1 MADAVP
7 PPAKLIPPA
16 GSNADSP
23 LGPKPTVDRRLP
35 FLLDFYPLQDSKQT
49 RLSPF
54 FDALKSGRL
63 TTTQCPSGHLTW
75 PPRVVCPHCHSEA
88 LTWVDLPHHGR
99 IYAFSAVLAGPPMG
113 IESELPFVVGLVDLD
128 GSSAAPV
135 RTDRRDSV
143 ERVPDRPGRR
153 GGDLR
158 ALGRTSVLPVPPDL
172 GPREAA
178 PSDPT
183 AGEPKSIY
191 TAPRSRAPP
200 IQGSRPNGIVG
211 TGVVA

>member
-128 GSSAAPV
+128 GS
-135 RTDRRDSV
+135 RLRLF
-143 ERVPDRPGRR
+143 GR
-153 GGDLR
+153 
-158 ALGRTSVLPVPPDL
+158 
-172 GPREAA
+172 
-178 PSDPT
+178 
-183 AGEPKSIY
+183 
-191 TAPRSRAPP
+191 
-200 IQGSRPNGIVG
+200 IVG
-211 TGVVA
+211 TPWNECRIGQAVEVETYELSDGRAFYRFRTSGR